1 MTLLN
6 GLGFAR
12 QSSTDGGEQDP
23 GGRRSRA
30 AALRAFRCAVEC
42 LSRASR
48 GYGAAEPR
56 PPILPEKSPRIAG
69 RSRIY
74 AMGGDNPPDISEIRD
89 DSRGGRL
96 CDQIPRDGRV
106 IVPAQLALAHIQ
118 LLAAV

>member
-74 AMGGDNPPDISEIRD
+74 AMGGIILPTFRKFAMTREADAFAIR
-89 DSRGGRL
+89 S
-96 CDQIPRDGRV
+96 
-106 IVPAQLALAHIQ
+106 LATEG
-118 LLAAV
+118 